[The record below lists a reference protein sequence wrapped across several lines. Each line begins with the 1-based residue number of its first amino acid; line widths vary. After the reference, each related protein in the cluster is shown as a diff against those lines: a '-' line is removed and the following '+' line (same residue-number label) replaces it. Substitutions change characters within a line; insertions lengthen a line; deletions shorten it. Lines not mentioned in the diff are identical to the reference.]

1 MACYDEVPFSKRME
15 DEGSYKPDAG
25 PRVQRDGNNVREIAA
40 NTEDF
45 ALHVRPRRM
54 IQRDADWRTGE

>member
-1 MACYDEVPFSKRME
+1 MTCYDEERS
-15 DEGSYKPDAG
+15 PDTSDRRG
-25 PRVQRDGNNVREIAA
+25 PTVVRDGNNVREIAA

-54 IQRDADWRTGE
+54 IQRDAEWRNEE